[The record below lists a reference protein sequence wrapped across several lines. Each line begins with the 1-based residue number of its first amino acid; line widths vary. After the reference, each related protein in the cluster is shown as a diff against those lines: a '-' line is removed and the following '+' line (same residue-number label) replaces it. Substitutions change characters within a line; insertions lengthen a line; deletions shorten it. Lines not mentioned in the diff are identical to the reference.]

1 MLADNWAIPLSA
13 SFLLGLALEI
23 PALSILALS
32 MALLMWVAVLWRNRA
47 LGKIS
52 YRRRLHF
59 TRGFPG
65 EEIDVR
71 LEIENKKWLP
81 LPWLQASDMWPKAAA
96 PIDEQVLEESHIP
109 QKGRLVNVFRLPAFG
124 RVRRQY
130 RLRLR
135 ERGVYPL
142 GPVRLETSDG
152 LGLYTTHEERSGRD
166 FVTIFPEMASIPRIE
181 FPSASPFGDR
191 QASRRLFEDPS
202 RPMGVRDY
210 QITDE
215 FRRVHWPATARTG
228 KMQAKVFQPTAE
240 RVMILCLNTATSE
253 RHWEGVYPDVLENL
267 VRTAAA
273 IAQQATQDR
282 YQVGLIS
289 NGTMT
294 NSDQSFRILPGRSG
308 QQLSFLLTALAGVTP
323 LVGLPFHRYLLR
335 ELPKLPYGTIMVV
348 ITAVITP
355 ELLETLTE
363 ARRRGRK
370 VTLVSLAEE
379 APPQLS
385 GIQAVHFPQSA
396 YARPEAAA

>member
-1 MLADNWAIPLSA
+1 MVADHWALPLAAA
-13 SFLLGLALEI
+13 FLLGLALEI
-23 PALSILALS
+23 PSLSILALS

-47 LGKIS
+47 LEEIG

-81 LPWLQASDMWPKAAA
+81 LLWLQASDMWPKAA
-96 PIDEQVLEESHIP
+96 PPTDEGVLEESHIP
-109 QKGRLVNVFRLPAFG
+109 QRGRLVNVFRLSAFG
-124 RVRRQY
+124 RIRRNY
-130 RLRLR
+130 HLRLLA
-135 ERGVYPL
+135 RGVYPL
-142 GPVRLETSDG
+142 GPVRLETSDA
-152 LGLYTTHEERSGRD
+152 LGLYTTHQEKGGKD
-166 FVTIFPEMASIPRIE
+166 FVTIYPELAKIPRIE
-181 FPSASPFGDR
+181 FPAASPFGDR
-191 QASRRLFEDPS
+191 QAARRLFEDPS

-228 KMQAKVFQPTAE
+228 VMQAKVYQPTAE
-240 RVMILCLNTATSE
+240 RVMMLCLNTATSE

-267 VRTAAA
+267 VCTAAA
-273 IAQQATQDR
+273 IAHQATQER

-348 ITAVITP
+348 ITAVVTQD
-355 ELLETLTE
+355 LLETLVE

-379 APPQLS
+379 APPQIS
-385 GIQAVHFPQSA
+385 GIQAIHLPQSV
-396 YARPEAAA
+396 YARQEVA